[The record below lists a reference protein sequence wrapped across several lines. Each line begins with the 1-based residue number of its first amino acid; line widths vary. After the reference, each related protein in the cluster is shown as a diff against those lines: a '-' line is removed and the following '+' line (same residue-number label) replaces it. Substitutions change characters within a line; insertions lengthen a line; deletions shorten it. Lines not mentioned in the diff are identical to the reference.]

1 MDTPMPHA
9 EIKYSSDLDLDIPA
23 ILAEI
28 EQVILSHDD
37 GAGDCKGRGYSTD
50 AYHHTHVAVK
60 VFVLVKPHRDA
71 NFSSTL
77 LAALRAAITA
87 RISAPCAFSLE
98 LAYTGPFY
106 ITGQHQP

>member
-9 EIKYSSDLDLDIPA
+9 EIKYSSNLDLDIPA

-50 AYHHTHVAVK
+50 TYHHTHVAVK
-60 VFVLVKPHRDA
+60 VSVLVKPHRDA
-71 NFSSTL
+71 NFSNTL
-77 LAALRAAITA
+77 LKSLHAAITA
-87 RISAPCAFSLE
+87 RISVPCAFSLE

-106 ITGQHQP
+106 ITGQHHP